1 VPGGR
6 DFDVGVVELMAALIY
21 DGKPATGAVK
31 STSFATVTQP
41 LTSKAA
47 GSPDLVPAAGGGGT
61 TVTVTAG

>member
-1 VPGGR
+1 
-6 DFDVGVVELMAALIY
+6 MAALIY

-47 GSPDLVPAAGGGGT
+47 GSPDLVPVSGGGGT